1 MRLSYSALD
10 TFKQCPLKYK
20 FQYVDKISAPKSKEA
35 IFGTLIHNALK
46 IFHDPERIVSPTEEE
61 LLSFWSENW
70 VPSGYTDSREEAA
83 AFAQGVL
90 ILKNYFAKNSPL
102 QFNIMALETPFEA
115 PIKIANEIHLV
126 TGKIDRVDK
135 IENDLIEV
143 IDYKTAKK
151 MPAQKN
157 VDHNLQLS
165 VYHIGV
171 ANRWPSIKQENRPIK
186 TSLYFLKHG
195 EKLSSIKT
203 NQDLQFA
210 EEHVIN
216 LLEQVKKAHEEEKFP
231 PQPGPLCPWC
241 PYQRI
246 CPVWK
251 HKFVEQK
258 IFFND
263 QDVKALINEYISLK
277 DEVDERAKK
286 MTGIKD
292 TFSKFMEQENM
303 ERLFS
308 DSGFIARQLVQRFKY
323 NPLLIKDILEPL
335 GKWQEILKVDETKLK
350 KAIKELPYDIRKKIE
365 EARKLDKEYKTFSV
379 SKTKK
384 PKA

>member
-10 TFKQCPLKYK
+10 TFKQCPQKYK

-35 IFGTLIHNALK
+35 IFGILIHNALK
-46 IFHDPERIVSPTEEE
+46 FFHDPQRIVSPTEEE

-70 VPSGYTDSREEAA
+70 APSAFTDSREEAA
-83 AFAQGVL
+83 AFTQGVL

-135 IENDLIEV
+135 IENDLLEV

-165 VYHIGV
+165 VYHIGL

-210 EEHVIN
+210 EQNVIN
-216 LLEQVKKAHEEEKFP
+216 LLEQVKKAHGEEKFP

-241 PYQRI
+241 PYQQI

-292 TFSKFMEQENM
+292 TFSKFMDQENM

-308 DSGFIARQLVQRFKY
+308 DSGFIARQMVQRFKY
-323 NPLLIKDILEPL
+323 DPLLIKDILEPL
-335 GKWQEILKVDETKLK
+335 GKWQEILKVDETKLN
-350 KAIKELPYDIRKKIE
+350 KAIKELPYDIRQKIE
-365 EARKLDKEYKTFSV
+365 EARKLYKEYKTFSI

-384 PKA
+384 KKP

>member
-35 IFGTLIHNALK
+35 IFGTLVHNALK
-46 IFHDPERIVSPTEEE
+46 LFHDPERIVSPTEEE

-70 VPSGYTDSREEAA
+70 LPSAFTDSREEAA

-102 QFNIMALETPFEA
+102 QFNILALETPFEA

-135 IENDLIEV
+135 IENDLFEV

-165 VYHIGV
+165 VYHIGL
-171 ANRWPSIKQENRPIK
+171 ANRWPSIKQEDRPIK

-216 LLEQVKKAHEEEKFP
+216 LLEQIKKAHGEEKFP
-231 PQPGPLCPWC
+231 PQPSPLCDWC

-251 HKFVEQK
+251 HKFREEK

-263 QDVKALINEYISLK
+263 QDVKSLIDEYLTLD
-277 DEVDERAKK
+277 DEVSQKK
-286 MTGIKD
+286 GRLAEIKS
-292 TFSKFMEQENM
+292 TFAKFMDQENM
-303 ERLFS
+303 ERLFYDQGYIS
-308 DSGFIARQLVQRFKY
+308 RSLRQIFKY
-323 NPLLIKDILEPL
+323 DPLLLKEILEAAGRWGDVL
-335 GKWQEILKVDETKLK
+335 KIDEIKLK
-350 KAIKELPYDIRKKIE
+350 KVIKELPPDIRQKIDSAKKLE
-365 EARKLDKEYKTFSV
+365 KEYKAFSL
-379 SKTKK
+379 KKMKK
-384 PKA
+384 PKS